1 MGAKKYAKI
10 RRKKH
15 KTKGEILKKKKKIGA
30 KKFSGEK
37 VFELKKQI
45 FKAEIGT
52 KMAKIGKKLRN

>member
-1 MGAKKYAKI
+1 MGAKKYAKNQKKKTQNK
-10 RRKKH
+10 RRN
-15 KTKGEILKKKKKIGA
+15 IKKKIGA